1 MNNFIV
7 EARVT
12 FPPEVKTSKN
22 GENYVVFKVAHSVKN
37 RLDRWDTTYV
47 KCSAFKYNAAKA
59 EGLQKGDRVLVAG
72 PIKIAEWH
80 DAHGKNRSSLDMI
93 VNDIVLVKPRATDT
107 TAPALTELKDEEL
120 PF

>member
-7 EARVT
+7 EARVS

-22 GENYVVFKVAHSVKN
+22 GENYVVFKVAHSTKN
-37 RLDRWDTTYV
+37 RLDGWDTTYV

-59 EGLQKGDRVLVAG
+59 EGLQKGDRVLVSG
-72 PIKIAEWH
+72 PIKLAEWL
-80 DAHGKNRSSLDMI
+80 DAHGKTRSSLDMV
-93 VNDIVLVKPRATDT
+93 VNDIVLVKPRTDAAA
-107 TAPALTELKDEEL
+107 APVLELKDEEL